1 MKQPMK
7 ITGRNMFAVAAVAVL
22 FLWVALCFCSL
33 LPLVLFCSFVFNAI
47 LLGAG
52 LFSSL
57 AQEREKRTID
67 ALRLTQLTS
76 LDILRYKSLHEFKA
90 WKSANIGFL
99 VLAGA
104 AAWYSNSPLV
114 WGLTGAAVLACGGLL
129 SMALALAVSTRCET
143 TSSAVVTGWVTKGV
157 WLVGLPILDYVVEA
171 VLVLNKDLNFF
182 SYADPAWV
190 YGTVVSALI
199 YETSGWSVVG
209 LLLGGF
215 ASVAVAAA
223 LVWQS
228 SRIIDSSFESA
239 ATLDD
244 RNRHSVY
251 SKRFAFNMHNNPF
264 MVRELAWQVR
274 TGAGSWPGYA
284 VFITLFLAPFL
295 YGLAQQHKAHEVKP
309 VKVVRQSVANPIKG
323 NAPVVIDTEQKIP
336 DYDRPIH
343 RSPELQ
349 PEIRYHDH
357 LCLSQMLGLPVP
369 VQRSYGQHR
378 SWKDNRRIVV
388 NEDGKS
394 VLVDDHQVD
403 RMKEREANRQTRTT
417 RPSLRRTQLQSELD
431 RGLLTGLLLTLM
443 YLFIR
448 GGAFMSG
455 AVTSEKERRA
465 WDQIALTGTTPTTY
479 LRGKLAGVLYYP
491 MKQLLY
497 TSPILLLFAVFGG
510 ISLLEILLVVPLL
523 FTSFWAAANV
533 GLLATATRTN
543 SHQAQGLALTVGA
556 GILLLPLVSG
566 GWLLSGLLALVILG
580 GTALSQS
587 ERLYAS
593 AAVALWVKL
602 VGASASPAAAV
613 MMACEYVGYGPF
625 HFGHSGTAPAVALVL
640 GTVTMAIVAFG
651 AYTLS
656 VRSLDEGGSVKA

>member
-1 MKQPMK
+1 M
-7 ITGRNMFAVAAVAVL
+7 
-22 FLWVALCFCSL
+22 
-33 LPLVLFCSFVFNAI
+33 
-47 LLGAG
+47 
-52 LFSSL
+52 
-57 AQEREKRTID
+57 
-67 ALRLTQLTS
+67 
-76 LDILRYKSLHEFKA
+76 
-90 WKSANIGFL
+90 
-99 VLAGA
+99 
-104 AAWYSNSPLV
+104 
-114 WGLTGAAVLACGGLL
+114 
-129 SMALALAVSTRCET
+129 
-143 TSSAVVTGWVTKGV
+143 
-157 WLVGLPILDYVVEA
+157 
-171 VLVLNKDLNFF
+171 
-182 SYADPAWV
+182 
-190 YGTVVSALI
+190 
-199 YETSGWSVVG
+199 
-209 LLLGGF
+209 
-215 ASVAVAAA
+215 
-223 LVWQS
+223 
-228 SRIIDSSFESA
+228 
-239 ATLDD
+239 
-244 RNRHSVY
+244 
-251 SKRFAFNMHNNPF
+251 
-264 MVRELAWQVR
+264 
-274 TGAGSWPGYA
+274 
-284 VFITLFLAPFL
+284 
-295 YGLAQQHKAHEVKP
+295 
-309 VKVVRQSVANPIKG
+309 KVVRQSVANPIKG

>member
-7 ITGRNMFAVAAVAVL
+7 ITGRNLIAVAAVAIL
-22 FLWVALCFCSL
+22 FLWVAVCFCSL
-33 LPLVLFCSFVFNAI
+33 LPLVLFLSFMFNAV

-76 LDILRYKSLHEFKA
+76 LDILRYKALHEFKA
-90 WKSANIGFL
+90 WKTANICFIA
-99 VLAGA
+99 LAGG
-104 AAWYSNSPLV
+104 AAWYSNSPLA

-143 TSSAVVTGWVTKGV
+143 TSSAVVTGWVSKGV

-171 VLVLNKDLNFF
+171 VLVMNKDFNFF
-182 SYADPAWV
+182 SYLDPAWV
-190 YGTVVSALI
+190 YGTVVSGLI
-199 YETSGWSVVG
+199 YETNGWSVVG

-215 ASVAVAAA
+215 ATAAVAGG

-228 SRIIDSSFESA
+228 SRIIDSSFESS
-239 ATLDD
+239 ATLED

-251 SKRFAFNMHNNPF
+251 SKRFAFNMHQNPF

-284 VFITLFLAPFL
+284 VFVTLFLAPFL

-309 VKVVRQSVANPIKG
+309 VKVVRQSVANPTQG
-323 NAPVVIDTEQKIP
+323 NVPQLPQTDPQSP
-336 DYDRPIH
+336 DYNRPIH
-343 RSPELQ
+343 RSPQ
-349 PEIRYHDH
+349 PAIRYHDH
-357 LCLSQMLGLPVP
+357 ICLSQMLGLPVP
-369 VQRSYGQHR
+369 VQRSYQQR
-378 SWKDNRRIVV
+378 NWDDNRRIVV

-403 RMKEREANRQTRTT
+403 QMRQREANRQSTSP
-417 RPSLRRTQLQSELD
+417 RPSLKRTQLESELD

-510 ISLLEILLVVPLL
+510 ISLIEILLVVPLL
-523 FTSFWAAANV
+523 LTSFWAAANV
-533 GLLATATRTN
+533 GLLATATRSN

-556 GILLLPLVSG
+556 SILLLPLVTG
-566 GWLLSGLLALVILG
+566 GWVLSGLVALMLLTG
-580 GTALSQS
+580 SALSQS
-587 ERLYAS
+587 ERLYA
-593 AAVALWVKL
+593 AAATALWVKL

-625 HFGHSGTAPAVALVL
+625 HFGHSNTSPTVALFL
-640 GTVTMAIVAFG
+640 GTVTMALVAFG
-651 AYTLS
+651 AYSLS
-656 VRSLDEGGSVKA
+656 VRSLNEGGSVKA

>member
-1 MKQPMK
+1 MKQPLK
-7 ITGRNMFAVAAVAVL
+7 VTGRNLIAVAAVAIL
-22 FLWVALCFCSL
+22 FLWVAVCFCSL
-33 LPLVLFCSFVFNAI
+33 LPLVLFASLMFNAV

-76 LDILRYKSLHEFKA
+76 LDILRYKGLGEFRA

-99 VLAGA
+99 VLAAG
-104 AAWYSNSPLV
+104 AAWYSSSPLI
-114 WGLTGAAVLACGGLL
+114 WGVTGAAVLACGGLL
-129 SMALALAVSTRCET
+129 SMSLALAVSTRCET

-182 SYADPAWV
+182 SYLDPAWV

-209 LLLGGF
+209 LLLGGLG
-215 ASVAVAAA
+215 SLIVAAG
-223 LVWQS
+223 LFWQS

-239 ATLDD
+239 ATLED

-251 SKRFAFNMHNNPF
+251 GKRFAFNMHRNPF

-284 VFITLFLAPFL
+284 VFVTLFLAPFL

-309 VKVVRQSVANPIKG
+309 VKIVRQSVANPVRG
-323 NAPVVIDTEQKIP
+323 EAPLVVTQQQHQQHQQSNYSTP
-336 DYDRPIH
+336 GP
-343 RSPELQ
+343 Q
-349 PEIRYHDH
+349 PEVRYHDH
-357 LCLSQMLGLPVP
+357 LCLSQVLGLPVP
-369 VQRSYGQHR
+369 VRHQRR
-378 SWKDNRRIVV
+378 NWDNTARIVV

-394 VLVDDHQVD
+394 VRVNEHQVD
-403 RMKEREANRQTRTT
+403 RMIQREANRQ
-417 RPSLRRTQLQSELD
+417 PSSPRRSMQRTQLESELD
-431 RGLLTGLLLTLM
+431 RGLLTGLLLTLL

-479 LRGKLAGVLYYP
+479 LKGKLAGVLYYP
-491 MKQLLY
+491 MKQLLF
-497 TSPILLLFAVFGG
+497 TSPILLLFAAFGG
-510 ISLLEILLVVPLL
+510 ITLLEVLFLVPLL
-523 FTSFWAAANV
+523 LASFMAAANI
-533 GLLATATRTN
+533 GLLSTATRDN
-543 SHQAQGLALTVGA
+543 SHQAQGTALMAAA
-556 GILLLPLVSG
+556 GMLLLPLMDG
-566 GWLLSGLLALVILG
+566 GWMLSGVLCFFLLGRTALVG
-580 GTALSQS
+580 S
-587 ERLYAS
+587 ERVLAS
-593 AAVALWVKL
+593 TATGLWVALAGV
-602 VGASASPAAAV
+602 SASPVAAV
-613 MMACEYVGYGPF
+613 MVACKYVGYGQFNFAYTGVSPI
-625 HFGHSGTAPAVALVL
+625 TALLV
-640 GTVTMAIVAFG
+640 GTVSMSLAAFG
-651 AYTLS
+651 AYSLS
-656 VRSLDEGGSVKA
+656 VRSLNDGGSVKA